1 MPAGGNFRYLAGAP
15 HPRTGGSL
23 KCSPPGCE
31 TPMCSNTT
39 HELKKKLDYSAL
51 FNFKTALFRSH
62 CTFHASLWFPYS
74 MLRRSTQQ
82 SLVGIQNMIYLR
94 AIYNFPVHFT
104 ALLVFQVVST
114 PL

>member
-39 HELKKKLDYSAL
+39 HELKKKNSTIQHFLILKLRFFARIVL
-51 FNFKTALFRSH
+51 FMRH
-62 CTFHASLWFPYS
+62 YGFPIQCLGG
-74 MLRRSTQQ
+74 LRNSR
-82 SLVGIQNMIYLR
+82 
-94 AIYNFPVHFT
+94 
-104 ALLVFQVVST
+104 
-114 PL
+114 